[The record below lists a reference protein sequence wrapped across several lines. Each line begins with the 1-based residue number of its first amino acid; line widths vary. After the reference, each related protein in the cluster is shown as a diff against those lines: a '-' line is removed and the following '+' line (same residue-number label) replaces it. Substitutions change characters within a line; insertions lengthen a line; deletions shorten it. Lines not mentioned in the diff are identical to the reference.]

1 MVQELTRSFMLLNML
16 KVNFGRMKSNHIMLC
31 SVAAPDFFLGGGG
44 IEGEKCDSEGAKI
57 LKFAENG

>member
-31 SVAAPDFFLGGGG
+31 SVAAPDIIWGG

-57 LKFAENG
+57 PKFAENG